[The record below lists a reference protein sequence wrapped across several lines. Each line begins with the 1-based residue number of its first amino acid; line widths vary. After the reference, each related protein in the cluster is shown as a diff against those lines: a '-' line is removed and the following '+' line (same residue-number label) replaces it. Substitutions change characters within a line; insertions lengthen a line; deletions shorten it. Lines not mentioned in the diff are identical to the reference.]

1 VTKRYGP
8 PATPCDRM
16 IRHEAASAA
25 AKMKLIEHPATLDPV
40 ALLHTIREAW
50 SALTAI
56 VSPEIRPAPRGVSL
70 ERFLARLPDRWREE
84 QAPTDREPRVKS
96 PRHRRTRKNPF
107 EGGVGRRGVLVAGL
121 AGCNRQGT
129 FSYGRVWAELCH
141 FRPPGRW
148 FRSGRLMTLCPFL
161 AELFRCTMPP

>member
-1 VTKRYGP
+1 MTKRYGP

-25 AKMKLIEHPATLDPV
+25 AKMKLIEHPVTLDPV

-56 VSPEIRPAPRGVSL
+56 VSPEIRPTPRGESL

-96 PRHRRTRKNPF
+96 PRHRRTRKDPF
-107 EGGVGRRGVLVAGL
+107 EGGVGRRDVLVAGR

-129 FSYGRVWAELCH
+129 DSYGRVWAELCH
-141 FRPPGRW
+141 FWRFWRCP
-148 FRSGRLMTLCPFL
+148 RSGQLVTARPFL
-161 AELFRCTMPP
+161 AEFFRCTMPP